1 MIECARSVT
10 VLADSSKLQCN
21 ALFHIC
27 GPEKIDRLITDKQ
40 PDAVLDSLLKLAGVE
55 IIIADEADDEL

>member
-10 VLADSSKLQCN
+10 VLADSSKLHRN

-40 PDAVLDSLLKLAGVE
+40 PDAVLDSLLKRAGVE
-55 IIIADEADDEL
+55 IIVADEADDEL